1 MQEDLVDKALN
12 TSNKE
17 EISILSK
24 NNDSEVRQS
33 IACNENTTRNILEE
47 LSTDHFEDVRM
58 VVAEND
64 NTPPEIL
71 EAL

>member
-33 IACNENTTRNILEE
+33 IACNENTSRNIFHRPKLCFITNLELRKTE
-47 LSTDHFEDVRM
+47 KGCPIMEQPF
-58 VVAEND
+58 
-64 NTPPEIL
+64 IF
-71 EAL
+71 